1 MSIICI
7 KAHHMRE
14 MYDTFR
20 PEGFGTLNSYL
31 MMDNP
36 SGFIDF
42 VKKVFEAEEL
52 SRTEDEEGTIRNC
65 ILKIGDSCF
74 MVAQAWNKA
83 THMPT
88 AYYLY
93 VKDTDALY
101 QKALN
106 HGCSSEFEPMD
117 MDYGDRQGGVKDPF
131 GNYWWISTRLV
142 EGSYE
147 SS

>member
-1 MSIICI
+1 
-7 KAHHMRE
+7 MRE

-20 PEGFGTLNSYL
+20 PEGFTTLNSYL
-31 MMDNP
+31 MMEDP
-36 SGFIDF
+36 SRFIDF

-52 SRTEDEEGTIRNC
+52 SRTLSDDGIIRNC
-65 ILKIGDSCF
+65 VLKVGDSCF
-74 MVAQAWNKA
+74 MVAQARDKF

-93 VKDTDALY
+93 VKDADAIY
-101 QKALN
+101 QRAMD

-117 MDYGDRQGGVKDPF
+117 MPYGDRQGGVQDPF

-142 EGSYE
+142 DGGYK